1 MDFRDGWKVGAAHK
15 ARREFLSSHN
25 VFKTTEDLREE
36 LGRWESSLR
45 NANLEGQIDALGQII
60 VCCLGCL
67 EALGCDTEGVL
78 RETILNERAKSL
90 PQGPHQSRGGT

>member
-25 VFKTTEDLREE
+25 AFKTTEDLREE

-67 EALGCDTEGVL
+67 EALGCDTEAVL
-78 RETILNERAKSL
+78 RETILNERAKGL